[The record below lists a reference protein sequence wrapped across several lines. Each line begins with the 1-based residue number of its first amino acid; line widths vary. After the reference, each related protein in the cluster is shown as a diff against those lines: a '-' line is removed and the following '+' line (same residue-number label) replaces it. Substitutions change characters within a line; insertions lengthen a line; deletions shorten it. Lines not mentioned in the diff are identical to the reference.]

1 MECGRDPQSVRG
13 GRIRIYIE
21 RRTKMEQLLQEML
34 QKNYGKNIQ
43 DASNEEIYTALLEI
57 TKEKMAGMKQQKALL
72 HFSGVSDRKTLVQQS
87 HQSGII

>member
-1 MECGRDPQSVRG
+1 MLRPGMECGRDPQSVRG

-57 TKEKMAGMKQQKALL
+57 TKEKNGRTKRNEGSKKLYYISAE
-72 HFSGVSDRKTLVQQS
+72 F
-87 HQSGII
+87 